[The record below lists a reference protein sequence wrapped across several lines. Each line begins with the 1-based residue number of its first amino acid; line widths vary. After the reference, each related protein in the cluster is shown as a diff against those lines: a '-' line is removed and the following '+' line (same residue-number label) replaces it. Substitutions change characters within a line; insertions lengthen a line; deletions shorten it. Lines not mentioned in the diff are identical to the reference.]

1 MTRGGV
7 AWITVFGLGRM
18 RPASGTW
25 GSLPPVLLAA
35 GLIFAGYGPAAQPLV
50 YNGCLIVVLVV
61 FSFACTA
68 QGDAVEARSI
78 KGKDPSEAVADEVA
92 GQCLPLLFLPAA
104 SLATPAVAAFTLV
117 YAFLCFRVL
126 DIFKPWPAN
135 SLQRIPGGWGILLDD
150 LFAGA
155 YAAVLVQVMTRSVL

>member
-1 MTRGGV
+1 MTRGAV
-7 AWITVFGLGRM
+7 SWITVFGLGRM

-35 GLIFAGYGPAAQPLV
+35 VLIAAGFGPAAQPLV
-50 YNGCLIVVLVV
+50 YNGCLLLMLIAFSTACIV
-61 FSFACTA
+61 

-104 SLATPAVAAFTLV
+104 SLATPGVAAFTLL

-135 SLQRIPGGWGILLDD
+135 SLQRIPAGWGILLDD

-155 YAAVLVQVMTRSVL
+155 YAAVLVQVMTRAVL